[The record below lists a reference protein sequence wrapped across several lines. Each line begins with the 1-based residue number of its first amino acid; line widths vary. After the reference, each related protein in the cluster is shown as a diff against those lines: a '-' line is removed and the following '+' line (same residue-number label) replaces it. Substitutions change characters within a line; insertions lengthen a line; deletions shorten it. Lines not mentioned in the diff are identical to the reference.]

1 MKGTDL
7 DLKDYKSLLDF
18 LQMLQN
24 NELLSDAIMPKKV
37 IYADDQFINQKSVE
51 RNFQDLGI
59 AGKLITMNDGKDVIE
74 YFEKCLP
81 GVNATN
87 EEIDNI
93 PA

>member
-37 IYADDQFINQKSVE
+37 IYADD
-51 RNFQDLGI
+51 
-59 AGKLITMNDGKDVIE
+59 
-74 YFEKCLP
+74 
-81 GVNATN
+81 
-87 EEIDNI
+87 
-93 PA
+93 